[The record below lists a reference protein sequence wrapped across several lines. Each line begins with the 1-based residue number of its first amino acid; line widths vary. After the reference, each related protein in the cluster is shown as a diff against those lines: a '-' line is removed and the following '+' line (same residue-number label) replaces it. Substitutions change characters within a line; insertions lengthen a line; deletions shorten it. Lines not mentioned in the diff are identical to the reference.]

1 MKRRMGS
8 GISAVRPAV
17 AAGAAVIISSAQA
30 IIPSVGEHRLC
41 LFIPIIC
48 FVAAKV
54 RAFAPSPHIPRRGD
68 AEGAVCRGA
77 KAVALKAFVTFARE
91 LLI

>member
-1 MKRRMGS
+1 MS
-8 GISAVRPAV
+8 FHSY
-17 AAGAAVIISSAQA
+17 
-30 IIPSVGEHRLC
+30 
-41 LFIPIIC
+41 IC
-48 FVAAKV
+48 FMAAKV